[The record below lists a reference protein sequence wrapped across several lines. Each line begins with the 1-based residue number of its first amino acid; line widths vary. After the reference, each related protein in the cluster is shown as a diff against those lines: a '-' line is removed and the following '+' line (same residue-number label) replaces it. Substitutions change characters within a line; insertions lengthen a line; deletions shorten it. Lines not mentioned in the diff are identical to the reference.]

1 MTLVTA
7 ALLAS
12 WCWCLLG
19 VVEAVIAEERMDYA
33 DAVETL
39 VFVLCTGALWTLR

>member
-7 ALLAS
+7 ALICS
-12 WCWCLLG
+12 FVWCLVG
-19 VVEAVIAEERMDYA
+19 VVEAVIAEESMTYA

-39 VFVLCTGALWTLR
+39 VLVLCAAALWSLR

>member
-1 MTLVTA
+1 MSIVLV

-12 WCWCLLG
+12 WVWCLVG
-19 VVEAVIAEERMDYA
+19 IVEAVIAEESMTYA

-39 VFVLCTGALWTLR
+39 VLVLCTAALWQLR